1 MIDLSLTDKVAVVT
15 GGSKGIGK
23 AIADVFAEAGAT
35 VVLASRNQEDLDAAV
50 TDIERRGGRAIAVPT
65 DVTEPEQAE
74 RLFATTIDELG
85 AVDILVNNAGAAP
98 FLMAVR
104 SRRGMDRFESYVQ
117 LNFMG
122 AVHCTRAAAPHLL
135 ARPGSCV
142 LNLVSIAGFTASKGL
157 SYYGAAKAALI
168 SFTRTT
174 AREWAA
180 SGVRVNALAPGI
192 IPTDIYRP
200 TRVVVDVHSFADR
213 IPLGRL
219 GEPADAAAAA
229 LFLCSPAASFVTG
242 AVLVVDGGQTLSM
255 LRAP

>member
-1 MIDLSLTDKVAVVT
+1 VIDLSLQDKVAVVT

-23 AIADVFAEAGAT
+23 TIADVFSVAGAT
-35 VVLASRNQEDLDAAV
+35 VVLASRNEDDLRAAV
-50 TDIERRGGRAIAVPT
+50 ADIEEHGGRAVGVPT
-65 DVTEPEQAE
+65 DVTDPEHAE
-74 RLFATTIDELG
+74 RLFETTMAEVG
-85 AVDILVNNAGAAP
+85 GVDILVNNAGAAP
-98 FLMAVR
+98 FLMGAS
-104 SRRGMDRFESYVQ
+104 SRRGMEKFERYVH

-122 AVHCTRAAAPHLL
+122 AVYCTAAAAPHLL

-168 SFTRTT
+168 NFTRTT

-180 SGVRVNALAPGI
+180 AGVRVNALAPGI

-200 TRVVVDVHSFADR
+200 TRVVVDVHSFTDR

-219 GEPADAAAAA
+219 GEPEDAAAAA

-242 AVLVVDGGQTLSM
+242 AVLVVDGGQTMSM
-255 LRAP
+255 MRQP